1 MTIKL
6 PIKKSPIKVLSSKI
20 EQVTDDW
27 GLPTL
32 QTTSAKDPLSL
43 ITLFVA
49 PPGFGKTEFFGNI
62 PDAIMLCCEE
72 GHKFVKCHKIIID
85 CWDYRTDKER
95 KNTWTDS
102 DGNVHMTFL
111 EAVEA
116 LENSDRFKYIIV
128 DTVDSLVK
136 MILDFHY
143 ILKKVEHAEDIGGF
157 GKGWDIAQNTPFRRA
172 FNRLLKTGR
181 GVGLTTHQKTNDKQF
196 KKGTQ
201 TKKETTLP
209 NGVFQYLFGQLD
221 VILHGVFGKRQ
232 RGSNQR
238 DRLIVTEGSEEI
250 LAKNRGGFVPP
261 EYICERGK
269 QWQQFSN
276 FFKIPAT
283 VEIEYRK
290 YQRLYGKDDQD

>member
-1 MTIKL
+1 MPL
-6 PIKKSPIKVLSSKI
+6 KVTKAVVKQKVD
-20 EQVTDDW
+20 EF

-32 QTTSAKDPLSL
+32 QTTAAKDPNSL
-43 ITLFVA
+43 VSLFVA
-49 PPGFGKTEFFGNI
+49 PPGFGKSEFYGSN
-62 PDAIMLCCEE
+62 PETLMLCCEE
-72 GHKFVKCHKIIID
+72 GHKFVNANKIIIS
-85 CWDYRTDKER
+85 CWDYKTEKER
-95 KNTWTDS
+95 KPSWTDR

-116 LENSDRFKYIIV
+116 LEQSDRFKHITV

-136 MILDFHY
+136 MILDYHY
-143 ILKKVEHAEDIGGF
+143 VLKKVEHAEDIGGY

-181 GVGLTTHQKTNDKQF
+181 GIGLTTHQKAKDKQF

-209 NGVFQYLFGQLD
+209 NGVFEYLFGQID

-232 RGSNQR
+232 KGNAQR

-250 LAKNRGGFVPP
+250 LAKNRGGILPP
-261 EYICERGK
+261 EYICNPTG
-269 QWQQFSN
+269 QWTQFSN

-283 VEIEYRK
+283 VQIEYKK
-290 YQRLYGKDDQD
+290 YLELF